1 MARICAVCDKRPQ
14 VANNVSNANNRTKKW
29 VYPNV
34 RTMRFTVTGSQKNI
48 VHRGKVCTKCV
59 KAGKVQK
66 VI

>member
-1 MARICAVCDKRPQ
+1 MARICAICSKRPQ
-14 VANNVSNANNRTKKW
+14 VGMNVSNANNRTKKW

-34 RTMRFTVTGSQKNI
+34 HTMRFTVVGAPKVK
-48 VHRGKVCTKCV
+48 VHRAKVCTKCV